1 MACLGPI
8 LQHLIF
14 QFRYIEDILA
24 IDRVS
29 NLFYYQILV
38 FQSELNYSGF
48 QFCLNSKI
56 HDLVTELV
64 SLKECVPGFT
74 YPRKVLTRMKA
85 KEVKF
90 LWLFVAKKFVTL
102 KGLHSALKCIQE

>member
-1 MACLGPI
+1 MIGHHKSKYNDKIQCRLN
-8 LQHLIF
+8 
-14 QFRYIEDILA
+14 DNS
-24 IDRVS
+24 D
-29 NLFYYQILV
+29 
-38 FQSELNYSGF
+38 SEHKIGF

-56 HDLVTELV
+56 HNLVTELV

-102 KGLHSALKCIQE
+102 KGLRSALKCTQE